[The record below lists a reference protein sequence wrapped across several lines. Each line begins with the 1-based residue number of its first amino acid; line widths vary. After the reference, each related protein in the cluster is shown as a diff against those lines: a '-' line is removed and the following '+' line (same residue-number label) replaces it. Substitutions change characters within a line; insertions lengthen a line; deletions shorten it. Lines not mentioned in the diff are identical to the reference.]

1 MQDMPKLD
9 VNEAKRLFDQGA
21 ATFLDTRS
29 PDSWRE
35 SDVQIPVAI
44 RVPPDEAAQRAG
56 EIPPSNTLIT
66 YCT

>member
-1 MQDMPKLD
+1 MQKID
-9 VNEAKRLFDQGA
+9 VNEAKRLFEQGA

-35 SDVQIPVAI
+35 SDVQIPGAI
-44 RVPPDEAAQRAG
+44 RVPPDEVAEHLS
-56 EIPPSNTLIT
+56 EIPLSGTLVT